1 MFTSLVSS
9 QLHKQLLLNKRM
21 KRFFRYF
28 QPYQKEAILGPVF
41 KLLEASFE
49 LLVPL
54 IIAFIV
60 DTIIPNGNQ
69 GDLVAMLLLLVGLA
83 CVGILVSLTAQYF
96 SAKAAVGVTKAL
108 TNDLY
113 QKVLSL
119 PKSSRD
125 ILSSSSLLTRLT
137 SDTLQIQTGI
147 NTFLRLF
154 LRAPIVVFGSLMMA
168 FYISPSL
175 SVYFLGMIIL
185 LLIIVTGISIITSRM
200 YQSIRKDVDS
210 LVGQVG
216 ETVMGWRVIRAF
228 GQKAREIKT
237 FQGINQTYKK
247 HQLQAGFWSSLLSP
261 LTFLVVNTTLLILIW
276 QGNGAVSQNLLEQG
290 MLVALINY
298 LLQILVELVK
308 MIMVVSTLNQ
318 TYISA
323 QRIQEVFDQ
332 ESENVEAD
340 LPVVKSRDKDLVF
353 SVHDLTFAYPNSA
366 EESLSG
372 IDFELRKG
380 QFMGIIG
387 GTGSGKSTLVDLLQA
402 LYSLPTSQL
411 SVYIDGKSPKNVK
424 EWRQQIAV
432 VPQQAQLFA
441 GTVRSNLSLGL
452 ASVSESDLWAALEIA
467 QAKSFIEDKGGLD
480 SPVEAFGKNF
490 SGGQRQR
497 LTIAR
502 AILQKA
508 PILILDDATS
518 ALDYL
523 TESRL
528 LASIRRELPEQTLI
542 MVSQRTNSLRA
553 ADQILVLDQGRQ
565 VGLGRHEDL
574 LRSSAIYQEID
585 QSQHREEGSHETI

>member
-1 MFTSLVSS
+1 
-9 QLHKQLLLNKRM
+9 M
-21 KRFFRYF
+21 KFLSRYF
-28 QPYQKEAILGPVF
+28 KDYIKESILGPVF
-41 KLLEASFE
+41 KLLEACFE

-54 IIAFIV
+54 IIAYIV
-60 DTIIPNGNQ
+60 DTIIPNGSQ
-69 GDLVAMLLLLVGLA
+69 GNLVAMLFLLVGLA
-83 CVGILVSLTAQYF
+83 CIGIIVSLIAQYY
-96 SAKAAVGVTKAL
+96 SAKAAVGVTKEL

-125 ILSSSSLLTRLT
+125 ILSSPSLLTRLT

-154 LRAPIVVFGSLMMA
+154 LRAPIVVFGSLIMA

-175 SVYFLGMIIL
+175 SAYFLGMIIL
-185 LLIIVTGISIITSRM
+185 LIFIVTVISVMTSRI
-200 YQSIRKDVDS
+200 YQSMRKELDG
-210 LVGQVG
+210 LVGQVR
-216 ETVMGWRVIRAF
+216 ETVTGWRVIRAF
-228 GQKAREIKT
+228 GQREREIKA
-237 FQGINQTYKK
+237 FQGINQIYKK
-247 HQLQAGFWSSLLSP
+247 QQLQAGFWSSLLSP
-261 LTFLVVNTTLLILIW
+261 LTFLVVNGTLLILIW
-276 QGNGAVSQNLLEQG
+276 QGNIAISHNLLEQG

-332 ESENVEAD
+332 TSEDVESS
-340 LPVVKSRDKDLVF
+340 LPIVVSEDKEIIF
-353 SVHDLTFAYPNSA
+353 SVRHLSFSYPKSA
-366 EESLSG
+366 EESLSD
-372 IDFELRKG
+372 IAFDLRKG

-402 LYSLPTSQL
+402 LYSVPTSQL
-411 SVYIDGKSPKNVK
+411 PLFIDGKSPKNLK
-424 EWRQQIAV
+424 EWRQQIAI

-441 GTVRSNLSLGL
+441 GTIRSNLSLGL
-452 ASVSESDLWAALEIA
+452 EEISDSDLWSALEIA

-528 LASIRRELPEQTLI
+528 LVAIRQELPGQNLI
-542 MVSQRTNSLRA
+542 MVSQRTNSLRT
-553 ADQILVLDQGRQ
+553 ADQILVLEQGRQ

-574 LRSSAIYQEID
+574 LRSSAIYQEIH
-585 QSQHREEGSHETI
+585 QSQQQGGG

>member
-1 MFTSLVSS
+1 
-9 QLHKQLLLNKRM
+9 M
-21 KRFFRYF
+21 KFLSRYF
-28 QPYQKEAILGPVF
+28 KDYIKESILGPVF
-41 KLLEASFE
+41 KLLEACFE

-54 IIAFIV
+54 IIAYIV
-60 DTIIPNGNQ
+60 DTIIPNGSQ
-69 GDLVAMLLLLVGLA
+69 GNLVAMLFLLVGIA
-83 CVGILVSLTAQYF
+83 CIGIIVSLIAQYY
-96 SAKAAVGVTKAL
+96 SAKAAVGVTKEL

-154 LRAPIVVFGSLMMA
+154 LRAPIVVFGSLIMA
-168 FYISPSL
+168 FYINPSL
-175 SVYFLGMIIL
+175 SAYFLGMIIL
-185 LLIIVTGISIITSRM
+185 LIFIVTVISIMTSRI
-200 YQSIRKDVDS
+200 YQSMRKELDG
-210 LVGQVG
+210 LVGQVR
-216 ETVMGWRVIRAF
+216 ETVTGWRVIRAF
-228 GQKAREIKT
+228 GQREREIKA
-237 FQGINQTYKK
+237 FQGINQIYKK
-247 HQLQAGFWSSLLSP
+247 QQLQAGFWSSLLSP
-261 LTFLVVNTTLLILIW
+261 LTFLVVNGTLLILIW
-276 QGNGAVSQNLLEQG
+276 RGNIAISHNLLEQG

-332 ESENVEAD
+332 TSEDVESS
-340 LPVVKSRDKDLVF
+340 LPKVVSEDKEIIF
-353 SVHDLTFAYPNSA
+353 SVRHLSFSYPKSA
-366 EESLSG
+366 EESLSD
-372 IDFELRKG
+372 IAFDLRKG

-402 LYSLPTSQL
+402 LYSLPTNRL
-411 SVYIDGKSPKNVK
+411 SFYIDGQSPKNIK
-424 EWRQQIAV
+424 EWRQQIAI

-452 ASVSESDLWAALEIA
+452 ESVSDSDLWVALEIA

-528 LASIRRELPEQTLI
+528 LTTIRRELPEQTLI

>member
-1 MFTSLVSS
+1 MKSL
-9 QLHKQLLLNKRM
+9 
-21 KRFFRYF
+21 FRYF
-28 QPYQKEAILGPVF
+28 KPYKKESILGPVF

-54 IIAFIV
+54 IIAYIV
-60 DTIIPNGNQ
+60 DTIIPNGNR

-83 CVGILVSLTAQYF
+83 CIGIIASLTAQYF
-96 SAKAAVGVTKAL
+96 SAKAAVGVTKNL

-125 ILSSSSLLTRLT
+125 ILSSSSLLNRLT

-154 LRAPIVVFGSLMMA
+154 LRAPIVVFGSLIMS
-168 FYISPSL
+168 FYISPTL
-175 SVYFLGMIIL
+175 SVYFLGMIVL
-185 LLIIVTGISIITSRM
+185 LLVIVAGISVMTSRI
-200 YQSIRKDVDS
+200 YQSIRKELDG
-210 LVGQVG
+210 LVGQVR
-216 ETVMGWRVIRAF
+216 ETVTGWRVIRAF
-228 GQKAREIKT
+228 GQREREIKA
-237 FQGINQTYKK
+237 FQGINQRYTKQ
-247 HQLQAGFWSSLLSP
+247 QLEAGFWSSLLSP
-261 LTFLVVNTTLLILIW
+261 LTFLVVNGTLLILIW
-276 QGNGAVSQNLLEQG
+276 QGNIAISHNLLEQG

-323 QRIQEVFDQ
+323 QRIQEVFEQ
-332 ESENVEAD
+332 ESEDVQAD
-340 LPVVKSRDKDLVF
+340 LPVVKSRDNDLVF

-372 IDFELRKG
+372 IDCELSKG

-402 LYSLPTSQL
+402 LYSLPTNQL
-411 SVYIDGKSPKNVK
+411 SIYIDGQSPKNLK
-424 EWRQQIAV
+424 EWRRQIAI

-452 ASVSESDLWAALEIA
+452 ASVSESDLWVALEIA

-528 LASIRRELPEQTLI
+528 LAAIRRDLPLQTLI

-585 QSQHREEGSHETI
+585 QSQHREVDSHETI

>member
-1 MFTSLVSS
+1 
-9 QLHKQLLLNKRM
+9 M
-21 KRFFRYF
+21 KFLSRYF
-28 QPYQKEAILGPVF
+28 KDYIKESILGPVF
-41 KLLEASFE
+41 KLLEACFE

-54 IIAFIV
+54 IIAYIV
-60 DTIIPNGNQ
+60 DTIIPNGSQ
-69 GDLVAMLLLLVGLA
+69 GNLVAMLFLLVGLA
-83 CVGILVSLTAQYF
+83 CIGILVSLIAQYY
-96 SAKAAVGVTKAL
+96 SAKAAVGVTKEL

-154 LRAPIVVFGSLMMA
+154 LRAPIVVFGSLIMA

-175 SVYFLGMIIL
+175 SAYFLGMIIL
-185 LLIIVTGISIITSRM
+185 LIFIVTVISVMTSRI
-200 YQSIRKDVDS
+200 YQSMRKELDG
-210 LVGQVG
+210 LVGQVR
-216 ETVMGWRVIRAF
+216 ETVTGWRVIRAF
-228 GQKAREIKT
+228 GQREREIKA
-237 FQGINQTYKK
+237 FQGINQIYKK
-247 HQLQAGFWSSLLSP
+247 QQLQAGFWSSLLSP
-261 LTFLVVNTTLLILIW
+261 LTFLVVNSTLLILIW
-276 QGNGAVSQNLLEQG
+276 QGNIAISHNLLEQG

-332 ESENVEAD
+332 TSEDVESS
-340 LPVVKSRDKDLVF
+340 LPKVVSEDKEIIF
-353 SVHDLTFAYPNSA
+353 SVRHISFSYPKSA
-366 EESLSG
+366 EESLSD
-372 IDFELRKG
+372 IAFDLRKG

-402 LYSLPTSQL
+402 LYSVPTNQL
-411 SVYIDGKSPKNVK
+411 SLFIDGKSPKNLK
-424 EWRQQIAV
+424 EWRQQIAI

-441 GTVRSNLSLGL
+441 GTIRSNLSLGL
-452 ASVSESDLWAALEIA
+452 EEISDSDLWSALEIA

-528 LASIRRELPEQTLI
+528 LVAIRQELPDQNLI
-542 MVSQRTNSLRA
+542 MVSQRTNSLQT
-553 ADQILVLDQGRQ
+553 ADQILVLEQGRQ

-574 LRSSAIYQEID
+574 LRSSAIYQEIH
-585 QSQHREEGSHETI
+585 QSQQQGEEDSYETI

>member
-1 MFTSLVSS
+1 
-9 QLHKQLLLNKRM
+9 M
-21 KRFFRYF
+21 KFLSRYF
-28 QPYQKEAILGPVF
+28 KDYIKESILGPVF
-41 KLLEASFE
+41 KLLEACFE

-54 IIAFIV
+54 IIAYIV
-60 DTIIPNGNQ
+60 DTIIPNGSQ
-69 GDLVAMLLLLVGLA
+69 GNLVAMLFLLVGLA
-83 CVGILVSLTAQYF
+83 CIGIIVSLIAQYY
-96 SAKAAVGVTKAL
+96 SAKAAVGVTKEL

-154 LRAPIVVFGSLMMA
+154 LRAPIVVFGSLIMA

-175 SVYFLGMIIL
+175 SAYFLGMIIL
-185 LLIIVTGISIITSRM
+185 LIFIVTVISVMTSRI
-200 YQSIRKDVDS
+200 YQSMRKELDG
-210 LVGQVG
+210 LVGQVR
-216 ETVMGWRVIRAF
+216 ETVTGWRVIRAF
-228 GQKAREIKT
+228 GQREREIKA
-237 FQGINQTYKK
+237 FQGINQIYKK
-247 HQLQAGFWSSLLSP
+247 QQLQAGFWSSLLSP
-261 LTFLVVNTTLLILIW
+261 LTFLVVNGTLLILIW
-276 QGNGAVSQNLLEQG
+276 QGNIAISHNLLEQG

-332 ESENVEAD
+332 TSEDVESS
-340 LPVVKSRDKDLVF
+340 LPKVVSEDKEIIF
-353 SVHDLTFAYPNSA
+353 SVRHLSFSYPKSA
-366 EESLSG
+366 EESLSD
-372 IDFELRKG
+372 IAFDLRKG

-402 LYSLPTSQL
+402 LYSVPTNQL
-411 SVYIDGKSPKNVK
+411 SLFIDGKSPKNLK
-424 EWRQQIAV
+424 EWRQQIAI

-441 GTVRSNLSLGL
+441 GTIRSNLSLGL
-452 ASVSESDLWAALEIA
+452 EEISDSDLWSAIEIA

-480 SPVEAFGKNF
+480 GPVEAFGKNF

-497 LTIAR
+497 LTLAR

-528 LASIRRELPEQTLI
+528 LVAIRQELPGQNLI
-542 MVSQRTNSLRA
+542 MVSQRTNSLRT
-553 ADQILVLDQGRQ
+553 ADQILVLEQGRQ

-574 LRSSAIYQEID
+574 LRSSAIYQEIH
-585 QSQHREEGSHETI
+585 QSQQQGEEDSYETI

>member
-1 MFTSLVSS
+1 
-9 QLHKQLLLNKRM
+9 M
-21 KRFFRYF
+21 KFLSRYF
-28 QPYQKEAILGPVF
+28 KDYIKESILGPVF
-41 KLLEASFE
+41 KLLEACFE

-54 IIAFIV
+54 IIAYIV
-60 DTIIPNGNQ
+60 DTIIPNGSQ
-69 GDLVAMLLLLVGLA
+69 GNLVAMLFLLVGIA
-83 CVGILVSLTAQYF
+83 CIGIIVSLIAQYY
-96 SAKAAVGVTKAL
+96 SAKAAVGVTKEL

-154 LRAPIVVFGSLMMA
+154 LRAPIVVFGSLIMA

-175 SVYFLGMIIL
+175 SAYFLGMIIL
-185 LLIIVTGISIITSRM
+185 LIFIVTVISVMTSRI
-200 YQSIRKDVDS
+200 YQSMRKELDD
-210 LVGQVG
+210 LVGQVR
-216 ETVMGWRVIRAF
+216 ETVTGWRVIRAF
-228 GQKAREIKT
+228 GQREREIKT
-237 FQGINQTYKK
+237 FQGINQGYKK
-247 HQLQAGFWSSLLSP
+247 QQLQAGFWSSLLSP
-261 LTFLVVNTTLLILIW
+261 LTFLVVNGTLILLIW
-276 QGNGAVSQNLLEQG
+276 QGNSAISDNRLEQG

-308 MIMVVSTLNQ
+308 MIMVVTTLNQ

-323 QRIQEVFDQ
+323 QRIQEVFEQ
-332 ESENVEAD
+332 KSEDVDAN
-340 LPVVKSRDKDLVF
+340 LPLVYSRDKELIF
-353 SVHDLTFAYPNSA
+353 SVFHLSFSYPKSA
-366 EESLSG
+366 EESLID
-372 IDFELRKG
+372 IDFELGKG
-380 QFMGIIG
+380 QFMGLIG

-402 LYSLPTSQL
+402 LYSIPTSQL
-411 SVYIDGKSPKNVK
+411 SFFIDGKSPRNLK
-424 EWRQQIAV
+424 EWRQQLAI

-452 ASVSESDLWAALEIA
+452 ESVLDRELWAALEIA

-508 PILILDDATS
+508 PILVLDDATS

-528 LASIRRELPEQTLI
+528 LAAIRRAFPEQTLI
-542 MVSQRTNSLRA
+542 MVSQRTNSLRT
-553 ADQILVLDQGRQ
+553 ADQILVLEQGRQ

-574 LRSSAIYQEID
+574 LRSSAIYQEIH
-585 QSQHREEGSHETI
+585 QSQQQGEEDSYETI

>member
-28 QPYQKEAILGPVF
+28 KSYQKEAILGPVF

-83 CVGILVSLTAQYF
+83 CVGIFVSLTAQYF

-237 FQGINQTYKK
+237 FQGINQIYKK
-247 HQLQAGFWSSLLSP
+247 HQLRAGFWSSLLSP

-276 QGNGAVSQNLLEQG
+276 QGHDAVSQNLLEQG

-332 ESENVEAD
+332 ESEDVEAD
-340 LPVVKSRDKDLVF
+340 LPEVQFNDKELVF
-353 SVHDLTFAYPNSA
+353 SVNNLSFTYPKSA
-366 EESLSG
+366 EQALSN
-372 IDFELRKG
+372 IDFELCKG

-402 LYSLPTSQL
+402 LYSLPPQQL
-411 SVYIDGKSPKNVK
+411 SHSIDGKSPKNLK
-424 EWRQQIAV
+424 EWRQQIAI
-432 VPQQAQLFA
+432 VPQVAQLFA

-452 ASVSESDLWAALEIA
+452 DTVADSDLWAALEIA
-467 QAKSFIEDKGGLD
+467 QARSFVEEKGGLD
-480 SPVEAFGKNF
+480 SSVEAFGKNF

-502 AILQKA
+502 AILQMA

-528 LASIRRELPEQTLI
+528 LAAIRQEFPEQTLI
-542 MVSQRTNSLRA
+542 MVSQRTNSLRM
-553 ADQILVLDQGRQ
+553 ADQILVLDQGHQ

-585 QSQHREEGSHETI
+585 QSQHREEDSHEAI

>member
-1 MFTSLVSS
+1 
-9 QLHKQLLLNKRM
+9 M
-21 KRFFRYF
+21 KFLSRYF
-28 QPYQKEAILGPVF
+28 KDYIKESILGPVF
-41 KLLEASFE
+41 KLLEACFE

-54 IIAFIV
+54 IIAYIV
-60 DTIIPNGNQ
+60 DTIIPNGSQ
-69 GDLVAMLLLLVGLA
+69 GNLVAMLFLLVGLA
-83 CVGILVSLTAQYF
+83 CIGIIVSLIAQYY
-96 SAKAAVGVTKAL
+96 SAKAAVGVTKEL

-154 LRAPIVVFGSLMMA
+154 LRAPIVVFGSLIMA

-175 SVYFLGMIIL
+175 SAYFLGMIIL
-185 LLIIVTGISIITSRM
+185 LIFIVTVISVMTSRI
-200 YQSIRKDVDS
+200 YQSMRKELDG
-210 LVGQVG
+210 LVGQVR
-216 ETVMGWRVIRAF
+216 ETVTGWRVIRAF
-228 GQKAREIKT
+228 GQREREIKA
-237 FQGINQTYKK
+237 FQGINQIYKK
-247 HQLQAGFWSSLLSP
+247 QQLQAGFWSSLLSP
-261 LTFLVVNTTLLILIW
+261 LTFLVVNGTLLILIW
-276 QGNGAVSQNLLEQG
+276 QGNIAISHNLLEQG

-332 ESENVEAD
+332 TSEEVESS
-340 LPVVKSRDKDLVF
+340 LPIVVSEDKEIIF
-353 SVHDLTFAYPNSA
+353 SVRHLSFSYPKSA
-366 EESLSG
+366 EESLSD
-372 IDFELRKG
+372 ITFDLRKG

-402 LYSLPTSQL
+402 LYSVLTNQL
-411 SVYIDGKSPKNVK
+411 SLFIDGKSPKNLK

-441 GTVRSNLSLGL
+441 GTIRSNLSLGL
-452 ASVSESDLWAALEIA
+452 EEISDSDLWSALEIA

-528 LASIRRELPEQTLI
+528 LAAIRQELPGQNLI
-542 MVSQRTNSLRA
+542 MVSQRTNSLRT
-553 ADQILVLDQGRQ
+553 ADQILVLEQGRQ
-565 VGLGRHEDL
+565 VGLGRHEVL
-574 LRSSAIYQEID
+574 LRSSAIYQEIH
-585 QSQHREEGSHETI
+585 QSQQQGEEDSYETI

>member
-1 MFTSLVSS
+1 
-9 QLHKQLLLNKRM
+9 M
-21 KRFFRYF
+21 KFLSRYF
-28 QPYQKEAILGPVF
+28 KDYIKESILGPVF
-41 KLLEASFE
+41 KLLEACFE

-54 IIAFIV
+54 IIAYIV
-60 DTIIPNGNQ
+60 DTIIPNGSQ
-69 GDLVAMLLLLVGLA
+69 GNLVAMLFLLVGIA
-83 CVGILVSLTAQYF
+83 CIGIIVSLIAQYY
-96 SAKAAVGVTKAL
+96 SAKAAVGVTKEL

-154 LRAPIVVFGSLMMA
+154 LRAPIVVFGSLIMA

-175 SVYFLGMIIL
+175 SAYFLGMIIL
-185 LLIIVTGISIITSRM
+185 LIFIVTVISVMTSRI
-200 YQSIRKDVDS
+200 YQSMRKELDG
-210 LVGQVG
+210 LVGQVR
-216 ETVMGWRVIRAF
+216 ETVTGWRVIRAF
-228 GQKAREIKT
+228 GQREREIKA
-237 FQGINQTYKK
+237 FQGINRIYKK
-247 HQLQAGFWSSLLSP
+247 QQLQAGFWSSLLSP
-261 LTFLVVNTTLLILIW
+261 LTFLVVNGTLLILIW
-276 QGNGAVSQNLLEQG
+276 QGNIAISHNLLEQG

-323 QRIQEVFDQ
+323 QRIQEVFEQ
-332 ESENVEAD
+332 ESEDVESS
-340 LPVVKSRDKDLVF
+340 LPKVVSEDKEIIF
-353 SVHDLTFAYPNSA
+353 SVRHLSFSYPKSA
-366 EESLSG
+366 EESLSD
-372 IDFELRKG
+372 IAFDLRKG

-402 LYSLPTSQL
+402 LYSVPTNQL
-411 SVYIDGKSPKNVK
+411 SLFIDGKSPKNLK
-424 EWRQQIAV
+424 EWRQQIAI

-441 GTVRSNLSLGL
+441 GTIRSNLSLGL
-452 ASVSESDLWAALEIA
+452 EEISDSDLWSALEIA

-528 LASIRRELPEQTLI
+528 LAAIRRELPEQTLI
-542 MVSQRTNSLRA
+542 MVSQRTNSLRT
-553 ADQILVLDQGRQ
+553 ADQILVLEQGRQ

-574 LRSSAIYQEID
+574 LRSSAIYQEIH
-585 QSQHREEGSHETI
+585 QSQQQGEEDSYETI

>member
-1 MFTSLVSS
+1 
-9 QLHKQLLLNKRM
+9 M
-21 KRFFRYF
+21 KFLSRYF
-28 QPYQKEAILGPVF
+28 KDYIKESILGPVF
-41 KLLEASFE
+41 KLLEACFE

-54 IIAFIV
+54 IIAYIV
-60 DTIIPNGNQ
+60 DTIIPNGSQ
-69 GDLVAMLLLLVGLA
+69 GNLVAMLFLLVGIA
-83 CVGILVSLTAQYF
+83 CIGIIVSLIAQYY
-96 SAKAAVGVTKAL
+96 SAKAAVGVTKEL

-125 ILSSSSLLTRLT
+125 ILSSSSLLTRLI

-154 LRAPIVVFGSLMMA
+154 LRAPIVVFGSLIMA

-175 SVYFLGMIIL
+175 SAYFLGMIIL
-185 LLIIVTGISIITSRM
+185 LIFIVTVISVMTSRI
-200 YQSIRKDVDS
+200 YQSMRKELDG
-210 LVGQVG
+210 LVGQVR
-216 ETVMGWRVIRAF
+216 ETVTGWRVIRAF
-228 GQKAREIKT
+228 GQREREIKA
-237 FQGINQTYKK
+237 FQGINQIYKK
-247 HQLQAGFWSSLLSP
+247 QQLQAGFWSSLLSP
-261 LTFLVVNTTLLILIW
+261 LTFLVVNGTLLILIW
-276 QGNGAVSQNLLEQG
+276 QGNIAISHNLLEQG

-332 ESENVEAD
+332 TSEDVESS
-340 LPVVKSRDKDLVF
+340 LPKVVSEDKEIIF
-353 SVHDLTFAYPNSA
+353 SVRHLSFSYPKSA
-366 EESLSG
+366 EESLSD
-372 IDFELRKG
+372 IAFDLRKG

-402 LYSLPTSQL
+402 FYSVPTNQL
-411 SVYIDGKSPKNVK
+411 SLFIDGKSPKNLK
-424 EWRQQIAV
+424 EWRQRIAI

-441 GTVRSNLSLGL
+441 GTIRSNLSLGL
-452 ASVSESDLWAALEIA
+452 EEISDSDLWSALEIA

-528 LASIRRELPEQTLI
+528 LAAIRRELPEQTLI
-542 MVSQRTNSLRA
+542 MVSQRTNSLRT

-585 QSQHREEGSHETI
+585 QSQHREEDSYETI

>member
-1 MFTSLVSS
+1 
-9 QLHKQLLLNKRM
+9 M
-21 KRFFRYF
+21 KFLSRYF
-28 QPYQKEAILGPVF
+28 KDYIKESILGPVF
-41 KLLEASFE
+41 KLLEACFE

-54 IIAFIV
+54 IIAYIV
-60 DTIIPNGNQ
+60 DTIIPNGSQ
-69 GDLVAMLLLLVGLA
+69 GNLVAMLFLLVGLA
-83 CVGILVSLTAQYF
+83 CIGIIVSLIAQYY
-96 SAKAAVGVTKAL
+96 SAKAAVGVTKEL

-154 LRAPIVVFGSLMMA
+154 LRAPIVVFGSLIMA

-175 SVYFLGMIIL
+175 SAYFLGMIIL
-185 LLIIVTGISIITSRM
+185 LIFIVTVISVMTSRI
-200 YQSIRKDVDS
+200 YQSIRKELDG
-210 LVGQVG
+210 LVGQVR
-216 ETVMGWRVIRAF
+216 ETVTGWRVIRAF
-228 GQKAREIKT
+228 GQREREIKA
-237 FQGINQTYKK
+237 FQGINQIYKK
-247 HQLQAGFWSSLLSP
+247 QQLQAGFWSSLLSP
-261 LTFLVVNTTLLILIW
+261 LTFLVVNGTLLILIW
-276 QGNGAVSQNLLEQG
+276 QGNIAISHNLLEQG

-332 ESENVEAD
+332 TSEDVESS
-340 LPVVKSRDKDLVF
+340 LLKVVSEDKEIIF
-353 SVHDLTFAYPNSA
+353 SVRHLSFSYPKSA
-366 EESLSG
+366 EESLSD
-372 IDFELRKG
+372 IAFDLRKG

-402 LYSLPTSQL
+402 LYSVSTNQL
-411 SVYIDGKSPKNVK
+411 SLFIDGKSPKNLK
-424 EWRQQIAV
+424 EWRQRIAI

-441 GTVRSNLSLGL
+441 GTIRSNLSLGL
-452 ASVSESDLWAALEIA
+452 EEISDSDLWSALEIA

-528 LASIRRELPEQTLI
+528 LVAIRQELPGQNLI
-542 MVSQRTNSLRA
+542 MVSQRTNSLRT
-553 ADQILVLDQGRQ
+553 ADQILVLEQGRQ

-574 LRSSAIYQEID
+574 LRSSAIYQEIH
-585 QSQHREEGSHETI
+585 QSQQQGEEDSYETI

>member
-1 MFTSLVSS
+1 
-9 QLHKQLLLNKRM
+9 M
-21 KRFFRYF
+21 KFLSRYF
-28 QPYQKEAILGPVF
+28 KDYIKESILGPVF
-41 KLLEASFE
+41 KLLEACFE

-54 IIAFIV
+54 IIAYIV
-60 DTIIPNGNQ
+60 DTIIPNGSQ
-69 GDLVAMLLLLVGLA
+69 GNLVAMLFLLVGLA
-83 CVGILVSLTAQYF
+83 CIGIIVSLIAQYY
-96 SAKAAVGVTKAL
+96 SAKAAVGVTKEL

-154 LRAPIVVFGSLMMA
+154 LRAPIVVFGSLIMA

-175 SVYFLGMIIL
+175 SAYFLGMIIL
-185 LLIIVTGISIITSRM
+185 LIFIVTVISVMTSRI
-200 YQSIRKDVDS
+200 YQSMRKELDG
-210 LVGQVG
+210 LVGQVR
-216 ETVMGWRVIRAF
+216 ETVTGWRVIRAF
-228 GQKAREIKT
+228 GQREREIKA
-237 FQGINQTYKK
+237 FQGINQIYKK
-247 HQLQAGFWSSLLSP
+247 QQLQAGFWSSLLSP
-261 LTFLVVNTTLLILIW
+261 LTFLVVNGTLLILIW
-276 QGNGAVSQNLLEQG
+276 QGNIAISHNLLEQG

-332 ESENVEAD
+332 ASEDVESS
-340 LPVVKSRDKDLVF
+340 LPKVVSEDQEIIF
-353 SVHDLTFAYPNSA
+353 SVRHLSFSYPKSA
-366 EESLSG
+366 EESLSD
-372 IDFELRKG
+372 IAFDLRKG

-402 LYSLPTSQL
+402 LYSVPTNQL
-411 SVYIDGKSPKNVK
+411 SLFIDGKSPKSLK
-424 EWRQQIAV
+424 EWRQRIAI

-441 GTVRSNLSLGL
+441 GTIRSNLSLGL
-452 ASVSESDLWAALEIA
+452 EEISDSDLWSALEIA

-528 LASIRRELPEQTLI
+528 LVAIRRELPEQTLI
-542 MVSQRTNSLRA
+542 MVSQRTNSLRI
-553 ADQILVLDQGRQ
+553 ADQILVLEQGRQ

-574 LRSSAIYQEID
+574 LRSSAIYQEIH
-585 QSQHREEGSHETI
+585 QSQQQGEEDSYETI

>member
-1 MFTSLVSS
+1 
-9 QLHKQLLLNKRM
+9 M
-21 KRFFRYF
+21 KLFFQYF
-28 QPYQKEAILGPVF
+28 KPYKNESILGPVF

-54 IIAFIV
+54 IIAYIV
-60 DTIIPNGNQ
+60 DTIIPNGNR

-83 CVGILVSLTAQYF
+83 CIGIIVSITAQYF

-125 ILSSSSLLTRLT
+125 ILSSASLLTRLT
-137 SDTLQIQTGI
+137 SDTLQVQTGI

-154 LRAPIVVFGSLMMA
+154 LRAPIVVFGSLIMA

-175 SVYFLGMIIL
+175 SIYFLGMIL
-185 LLIIVTGISIITSRM
+185 LLLVIVTGISVLTSRI
-200 YQSIRKDVDS
+200 YQSIRKELDC
-210 LVGQVG
+210 LVGQVR
-216 ETVMGWRVIRAF
+216 ETITGWRVIRAF
-228 GQKAREIKT
+228 GQREREIKT
-237 FQGINQTYKK
+237 FQGINQRYKK
-247 HQLQAGFWSSLLSP
+247 QQLQSGFWSSLLSP
-261 LTFLVVNTTLLILIW
+261 LTFLVVNGTLILLIW
-276 QGNGAVSQNLLEQG
+276 QGDSAISDNRLEQG

-308 MIMVVSTLNQ
+308 LIMVVTTLNQ

-323 QRIQEVFDQ
+323 QRIQEVFEQ
-332 ESENVEAD
+332 KSEDVDAN
-340 LPVVKSRDKDLVF
+340 LPVVYSRDKELIF
-353 SVHDLTFAYPNSA
+353 SVNHLSFSYPKSA
-366 EESLSG
+366 EESLID
-372 IDFELRKG
+372 IDFELCKR
-380 QFMGIIG
+380 QFMGLIG

-402 LYSLPTSQL
+402 LYSIPTSQL
-411 SVYIDGKSPKNVK
+411 SFFIEGKSPRNLK
-424 EWRQQIAV
+424 EWRQQLAI

-452 ASVSESDLWAALEIA
+452 ESVLDSELWAALEIA

-508 PILILDDATS
+508 PILVLDDATS

-528 LASIRRELPEQTLI
+528 LSAIRLAFPEQTLI
-542 MVSQRTNSLRA
+542 MVSQRTNSLRT

-585 QSQHREEGSHETI
+585 QSQHREEDSHETI

>member
-1 MFTSLVSS
+1 
-9 QLHKQLLLNKRM
+9 M
-21 KRFFRYF
+21 KLFFQYF
-28 QPYQKEAILGPVF
+28 KPYKNESILGPVF

-54 IIAFIV
+54 IIAYIV
-60 DTIIPNGNQ
+60 DTIIPNGNR

-83 CVGILVSLTAQYF
+83 CIGIIVSIIAQYF

-125 ILSSSSLLTRLT
+125 ILSSASLLTRLT
-137 SDTLQIQTGI
+137 SDTLQVQTGI

-154 LRAPIVVFGSLMMA
+154 LRAPIVVFGSLIMA

-175 SVYFLGMIIL
+175 SIYFLGMIL
-185 LLIIVTGISIITSRM
+185 LLLVIVTGISVLTSRI
-200 YQSIRKDVDS
+200 YQSIRKELDC
-210 LVGQVG
+210 LVGQVR
-216 ETVMGWRVIRAF
+216 ETITGWRVIRAF
-228 GQKAREIKT
+228 GQREREIKT
-237 FQGINQTYKK
+237 FQGINQRYKK
-247 HQLQAGFWSSLLSP
+247 QQLQSGFWSSLLSP
-261 LTFLVVNTTLLILIW
+261 LTFLVVNGTLILLIW
-276 QGNGAVSQNLLEQG
+276 QGDSAISDNRLEQG

-308 MIMVVSTLNQ
+308 LIMVVTTLNQ

-323 QRIQEVFDQ
+323 QRIQEVFEQ
-332 ESENVEAD
+332 KSEDVDAN
-340 LPVVKSRDKDLVF
+340 LPVVYSRDKELIF
-353 SVHDLTFAYPNSA
+353 SVNHLSFSYPKSA
-366 EESLSG
+366 EESLID
-372 IDFELRKG
+372 IDFELCKR
-380 QFMGIIG
+380 QFMGLIG

-402 LYSLPTSQL
+402 LYSIPTSQL
-411 SVYIDGKSPKNVK
+411 SFFIEGKSPRNLK
-424 EWRQQIAV
+424 EWRQQLAI

-452 ASVSESDLWAALEIA
+452 ESVLDSELWAALEIA

-508 PILILDDATS
+508 PILVLDDATS

-528 LASIRRELPEQTLI
+528 LSAIRLAFPEQTLI
-542 MVSQRTNSLRA
+542 MVSQRTNSLRT

-585 QSQHREEGSHETI
+585 QSQHREEDSHETI

>member
-1 MFTSLVSS
+1 
-9 QLHKQLLLNKRM
+9 M
-21 KRFFRYF
+21 KFLSRYF
-28 QPYQKEAILGPVF
+28 KDYIKESILGPVF
-41 KLLEASFE
+41 KLLEACFE

-54 IIAFIV
+54 IIAYIV
-60 DTIIPNGNQ
+60 DTIIPNGSRGN
-69 GDLVAMLLLLVGLA
+69 LVAMLFLLVGLA
-83 CVGILVSLTAQYF
+83 CIGIIVSLIAQYY
-96 SAKAAVGVTKAL
+96 SAKAAVGVTKEL

-154 LRAPIVVFGSLMMA
+154 LRAPIVVFGSLIMA

-175 SVYFLGMIIL
+175 SAYFLGMIIL
-185 LLIIVTGISIITSRM
+185 LIFIVTVISVMTSRI
-200 YQSIRKDVDS
+200 YQSMRKELDG
-210 LVGQVG
+210 LVGQVR
-216 ETVMGWRVIRAF
+216 ETVTGWRVIRAF
-228 GQKAREIKT
+228 GQREREIKA
-237 FQGINQTYKK
+237 FQGINQIYKK
-247 HQLQAGFWSSLLSP
+247 QQLQAGFWSSLLSP
-261 LTFLVVNTTLLILIW
+261 LTFLVVNGTLLILIW
-276 QGNGAVSQNLLEQG
+276 QGNIAISNNLLEQG

-332 ESENVEAD
+332 TSEDVESS
-340 LPVVKSRDKDLVF
+340 LPKVVSEDKEIIF
-353 SVHDLTFAYPNSA
+353 SVRHLSFSYPKSA
-366 EESLSG
+366 EESLSD
-372 IDFELRKG
+372 IAFDLRKG
-380 QFMGIIG
+380 LFMGIIG

-402 LYSLPTSQL
+402 LYSVPTNQL
-411 SVYIDGKSPKNVK
+411 SLFIDGKSPKNLK
-424 EWRQQIAV
+424 EWRQQIAI

-441 GTVRSNLSLGL
+441 GTIRSNLSLGL
-452 ASVSESDLWAALEIA
+452 EEISDSDLWSALEIA

-528 LASIRRELPEQTLI
+528 LAALCRELPEQTLI
-542 MVSQRTNSLRA
+542 MVSQRTNSLRT
-553 ADQILVLDQGRQ
+553 ADQILVLEQGRQ

-574 LRSSAIYQEID
+574 LRSSAIYQEIH
-585 QSQHREEGSHETI
+585 QSQQQGEEDSYETI

>member
-1 MFTSLVSS
+1 
-9 QLHKQLLLNKRM
+9 M
-21 KRFFRYF
+21 KFLSRYF
-28 QPYQKEAILGPVF
+28 KDYIKESILGPVF

-54 IIAFIV
+54 IIAYIV
-60 DTIIPNGNQ
+60 DTIIPNGNR

-83 CVGILVSLTAQYF
+83 CIGIIVSITAQYF
-96 SAKAAVGVTKAL
+96 SAKAAVGVTKEL

-154 LRAPIVVFGSLMMA
+154 LRAPIVVFGSLIMA

-175 SVYFLGMIIL
+175 SAYFLGMIIL
-185 LLIIVTGISIITSRM
+185 LIFIVTVISVMTSRI
-200 YQSIRKDVDS
+200 YQSMRKELDG
-210 LVGQVG
+210 LVGQVR
-216 ETVMGWRVIRAF
+216 ETVTGWRVIRAF
-228 GQKAREIKT
+228 GQREREIKA
-237 FQGINQTYKK
+237 FQGINQIYKK
-247 HQLQAGFWSSLLSP
+247 QQLQAGFWSSLLSP
-261 LTFLVVNTTLLILIW
+261 LTFLVVNSTLLILIW
-276 QGNGAVSQNLLEQG
+276 RGNIAISHNLLEQG

-332 ESENVEAD
+332 TSEDVESS
-340 LPVVKSRDKDLVF
+340 LPKVVSEDEEIIF
-353 SVHDLTFAYPNSA
+353 SVRHLSFSYPKSA
-366 EESLSG
+366 EESLSD
-372 IDFELRKG
+372 IAFDLRKG

-402 LYSLPTSQL
+402 LYSVPTNQL
-411 SVYIDGKSPKNVK
+411 SLFIDGKSPKNLK
-424 EWRQQIAV
+424 EWRQQIAI

-441 GTVRSNLSLGL
+441 GTIRSNLSLGL
-452 ASVSESDLWAALEIA
+452 EEISDSDLWSALEIA

-528 LASIRRELPEQTLI
+528 LAAICRELPEQTLI
-542 MVSQRTNSLRA
+542 MVSQRTNSLRT
-553 ADQILVLDQGRQ
+553 ADQILVLEQGRQ

-574 LRSSAIYQEID
+574 LRSSAIYQEIH
-585 QSQHREEGSHETI
+585 QSQQQGEEDSYETI

>member
-1 MFTSLVSS
+1 
-9 QLHKQLLLNKRM
+9 M
-21 KRFFRYF
+21 KLFFQYF
-28 QPYQKEAILGPVF
+28 KPYKNESILGPVF

-54 IIAFIV
+54 IIAYIV
-60 DTIIPNGNQ
+60 DTVIPNGNR

-83 CVGILVSLTAQYF
+83 CIGIIVSITAQYF

-125 ILSSSSLLTRLT
+125 ILSSASLLTRLT
-137 SDTLQIQTGI
+137 SDTLQVQTGI

-154 LRAPIVVFGSLMMA
+154 LRAPIVVFGSLIMA

-175 SVYFLGMIIL
+175 SIYFLGMIL
-185 LLIIVTGISIITSRM
+185 LLLVIVTGISVLTSRI
-200 YQSIRKDVDS
+200 YQSIRKELDG
-210 LVGQVG
+210 LVGQVR
-216 ETVMGWRVIRAF
+216 ETITGWRVIRAF
-228 GQKAREIKT
+228 GQREREIKT
-237 FQGINQTYKK
+237 FQDINQRYKK
-247 HQLQAGFWSSLLSP
+247 QQLQVGFWSSLLSP
-261 LTFLVVNTTLLILIW
+261 LTFLVVNGTLILLIW
-276 QGNGAVSQNLLEQG
+276 QGDSAISDNRLEQG

-308 MIMVVSTLNQ
+308 LIMVVTTLNQ

-323 QRIQEVFDQ
+323 QRIQEVFEQ
-332 ESENVEAD
+332 KSEDVDAN
-340 LPVVKSRDKDLVF
+340 LPVVYSRDKELIF
-353 SVHDLTFAYPNSA
+353 SVNHLSFSYPKSA
-366 EESLSG
+366 EESLID
-372 IDFELRKG
+372 IDFELCKR
-380 QFMGIIG
+380 QFMGLIG

-402 LYSLPTSQL
+402 LYSIPTSQL
-411 SVYIDGKSPKNVK
+411 SFFIEGKSPRNLK
-424 EWRQQIAV
+424 EWRQQLAI

-452 ASVSESDLWAALEIA
+452 ESVLDSELWAALEIA

-508 PILILDDATS
+508 PILVLDDATS

-528 LASIRRELPEQTLI
+528 LSAIRLAFPEQTLI
-542 MVSQRTNSLRA
+542 MVSQRTNSLRT

-585 QSQHREEGSHETI
+585 QSQHREEDSHETI

>member
-1 MFTSLVSS
+1 
-9 QLHKQLLLNKRM
+9 M
-21 KRFFRYF
+21 KFLSRYF
-28 QPYQKEAILGPVF
+28 KDYIKESILGPVF
-41 KLLEASFE
+41 KLLEACFE

-54 IIAFIV
+54 IIAYIV
-60 DTIIPNGNQ
+60 DTIIPNGSQ
-69 GDLVAMLLLLVGLA
+69 GNLVAMLFLLVGIA
-83 CVGILVSLTAQYF
+83 CIGIIVSLIAQYY
-96 SAKAAVGVTKAL
+96 SAKAAVGVTKEL

-154 LRAPIVVFGSLMMA
+154 LRAPIVVFGSLIMA

-175 SVYFLGMIIL
+175 SAYFLGMIIL
-185 LLIIVTGISIITSRM
+185 LIFIVTVISVMTSRI
-200 YQSIRKDVDS
+200 YQSMRKELDG
-210 LVGQVG
+210 LVGQVR
-216 ETVMGWRVIRAF
+216 ETVTGWRVIRAF
-228 GQKAREIKT
+228 GQREREIKA
-237 FQGINQTYKK
+237 FQGINQIYKK
-247 HQLQAGFWSSLLSP
+247 QQLQAGFWSSLLSP
-261 LTFLVVNTTLLILIW
+261 LTFLVVNGTLLILIW
-276 QGNGAVSQNLLEQG
+276 QGNIAISHNLLEQG

-332 ESENVEAD
+332 TSEDVESS
-340 LPVVKSRDKDLVF
+340 LPKVVSEDKEIIF
-353 SVHDLTFAYPNSA
+353 SVLHLSFSYPKSA
-366 EESLSG
+366 EESLSD
-372 IDFELRKG
+372 IAFDLRKG

-402 LYSLPTSQL
+402 LYSVPTNQL
-411 SVYIDGKSPKNVK
+411 SLFIDGKSPKNLK
-424 EWRQQIAV
+424 EWRQQIAI

-441 GTVRSNLSLGL
+441 GTIRSNLSLGL
-452 ASVSESDLWAALEIA
+452 EEISDSDLWSALKIA

-528 LASIRRELPEQTLI
+528 LVAIRQELPGQNLI
-542 MVSQRTNSLRA
+542 MVSQRTNSLRT
-553 ADQILVLDQGRQ
+553 ADQILVLEQGRQ

-574 LRSSAIYQEID
+574 LRSSAIYQEIH
-585 QSQHREEGSHETI
+585 QSQQQGEEDSYETT

>member
-1 MFTSLVSS
+1 
-9 QLHKQLLLNKRM
+9 M
-21 KRFFRYF
+21 KFLSRYF
-28 QPYQKEAILGPVF
+28 KDYIKESILGPVF
-41 KLLEASFE
+41 KLLEACFE

-54 IIAFIV
+54 IIAYIV
-60 DTIIPNGNQ
+60 DTIIPNGSQ
-69 GDLVAMLLLLVGLA
+69 GNLVAMLFLLVGLA
-83 CVGILVSLTAQYF
+83 CIGIIVSLIAQYY
-96 SAKAAVGVTKAL
+96 SAKAAVGVTKEL

-154 LRAPIVVFGSLMMA
+154 LRAPIVVFGSLIMA
-168 FYISPSL
+168 FYINPSL
-175 SVYFLGMIIL
+175 SAYFLGMIIL
-185 LLIIVTGISIITSRM
+185 LIFIVTVISVMTSRI
-200 YQSIRKDVDS
+200 YQSIRKELDG
-210 LVGQVG
+210 LVGQVR
-216 ETVMGWRVIRAF
+216 ETVTGWRVIRAF
-228 GQKAREIKT
+228 GQREREIKA
-237 FQGINQTYKK
+237 FHGINQIYKK
-247 HQLQAGFWSSLLSP
+247 QQLQAGFWSSLLSP
-261 LTFLVVNTTLLILIW
+261 LTFLVVNGTLLILIW
-276 QGNGAVSQNLLEQG
+276 QGNIAISHNLLEQG

-332 ESENVEAD
+332 TSEDIESS
-340 LPVVKSRDKDLVF
+340 LPKVVSEDKEIIF
-353 SVHDLTFAYPNSA
+353 SVRHLSFSYPKSA
-366 EESLSG
+366 EESLSD
-372 IDFELRKG
+372 IAFDLRKG

-402 LYSLPTSQL
+402 LYSVPTNQL
-411 SVYIDGKSPKNVK
+411 SLFIDGKSPKNLK
-424 EWRQQIAV
+424 EWRQQIAI

-441 GTVRSNLSLGL
+441 GTIRSNLSLGL
-452 ASVSESDLWAALEIA
+452 EEISDSDLWSALEIA

-528 LASIRRELPEQTLI
+528 LAAIRQELPGQNLI
-542 MVSQRTNSLRA
+542 MVSQRTNSLRT
-553 ADQILVLDQGRQ
+553 ADQILVLEQGRQ

-574 LRSSAIYQEID
+574 LRSSAIYQEIH
-585 QSQHREEGSHETI
+585 QSQQQGEEDSYETI

>member
-1 MFTSLVSS
+1 MKSL
-9 QLHKQLLLNKRM
+9 
-21 KRFFRYF
+21 FRYF
-28 QPYQKEAILGPVF
+28 KSYKKESILGPIF

-54 IIAFIV
+54 IIAYIV
-60 DTIIPNGNQ
+60 DTIIPNSNR

-83 CVGILVSLTAQYF
+83 LVGIIVSLTAQYF
-96 SAKAAVGVTKAL
+96 SAKAAVGVTKEL

-125 ILSSSSLLTRLT
+125 ILSSSSLLNRLT

-154 LRAPIVVFGSLMMA
+154 LRAPIVVFGSLIMS
-168 FYISPSL
+168 FYISPTL
-175 SVYFLGMIIL
+175 SVYFLGMIVL
-185 LLIIVTGISIITSRM
+185 LLVIVAGISVMTSRI
-200 YQSIRKDVDS
+200 YQTIRKELDG
-210 LVGQVG
+210 LVGQVR
-216 ETVMGWRVIRAF
+216 ETVTGWRVIRAF
-228 GQKAREIKT
+228 GQREREIKT
-237 FQGINQTYKK
+237 FQGINQRYKK
-247 HQLQAGFWSSLLSP
+247 QQLEAGFWSSLLSP
-261 LTFLVVNTTLLILIW
+261 LTFLVVNGTLLILIW
-276 QGNGAVSQNLLEQG
+276 QGNIAISHNLLEQG

-323 QRIQEVFDQ
+323 QRIQEVFEQ
-332 ESENVEAD
+332 ESEDVHAD
-340 LPVVKSRDKDLVF
+340 LPAVKSRDKDLVF
-353 SVHDLTFAYPNSA
+353 SVQDLTFAYPNSA

-402 LYSLPTSQL
+402 LYSLPTNQL
-411 SVYIDGKSPKNVK
+411 SIYIDGQSPKNLK
-424 EWRQQIAV
+424 EWRQQIAI

-441 GTVRSNLSLGL
+441 GTIRSNLSLGL
-452 ASVSESDLWAALEIA
+452 ESVSDNDLWAALEIA

-542 MVSQRTNSLRA
+542 LVSQRTNSLRV

-585 QSQHREEGSHETI
+585 QSQHREEGSHEAI

>member
-1 MFTSLVSS
+1 
-9 QLHKQLLLNKRM
+9 M
-21 KRFFRYF
+21 KFLSRYF
-28 QPYQKEAILGPVF
+28 KDYIKESILGPVF
-41 KLLEASFE
+41 KLLEACFE

-54 IIAFIV
+54 IIAYIV
-60 DTIIPNGNQ
+60 DTIIPNGSQ
-69 GDLVAMLLLLVGLA
+69 GNLVAMLFLLVGIA
-83 CVGILVSLTAQYF
+83 CIGIIVSLIAQYY
-96 SAKAAVGVTKAL
+96 SAKAAVGVTKEL

-154 LRAPIVVFGSLMMA
+154 LRAPIVVFGSLIMA

-175 SVYFLGMIIL
+175 SAYFLGMIIL
-185 LLIIVTGISIITSRM
+185 LIFIVTVISVMTSRI
-200 YQSIRKDVDS
+200 YQSMRKELDG
-210 LVGQVG
+210 LVGQVR
-216 ETVMGWRVIRAF
+216 ETVTGWRVIRAF
-228 GQKAREIKT
+228 GQREREIKA
-237 FQGINQTYKK
+237 FQGINQIYKK
-247 HQLQAGFWSSLLSP
+247 QQLQAGFWSSLLSP
-261 LTFLVVNTTLLILIW
+261 LTFLVVNGTLLILIW
-276 QGNGAVSQNLLEQG
+276 QGNIAISHNLLEQG

-308 MIMVVSTLNQ
+308 MILVVSTLNQ

-332 ESENVEAD
+332 TSEDVESS
-340 LPVVKSRDKDLVF
+340 LPRVVSEDKEIIF
-353 SVHDLTFAYPNSA
+353 SVRHLSFSYPKSA
-366 EESLSG
+366 EESLSD
-372 IDFELRKG
+372 IAFDLRKG

-402 LYSLPTSQL
+402 LYSVPTNQL
-411 SVYIDGKSPKNVK
+411 SLFIDGKSPKNLK
-424 EWRQQIAV
+424 EWRQQIAI

-441 GTVRSNLSLGL
+441 GTIRSNLSLGL
-452 ASVSESDLWAALEIA
+452 EEISDSDLWSALEIA

-502 AILQKA
+502 AVLQKA

-528 LASIRRELPEQTLI
+528 LAAIRQELLGQNLI
-542 MVSQRTNSLRA
+542 MVSQRTNSLRTA
-553 ADQILVLDQGRQ
+553 NQILVLEQGRQ

-574 LRSSAIYQEID
+574 LRSSAIYQEIH
-585 QSQHREEGSHETI
+585 QSQQQGEEDSYETI

>member
-1 MFTSLVSS
+1 
-9 QLHKQLLLNKRM
+9 M
-21 KRFFRYF
+21 KLFFQYF
-28 QPYQKEAILGPVF
+28 KPYKNESILGPVF

-54 IIAFIV
+54 IIAYIV
-60 DTIIPNGNQ
+60 DTIIPNGNR

-83 CVGILVSLTAQYF
+83 CIGIIVSITAQYF

-125 ILSSSSLLTRLT
+125 ILSSASLLTRLT
-137 SDTLQIQTGI
+137 SDTLQVQTGI

-154 LRAPIVVFGSLMMA
+154 LRAPIVVFGSLIMA

-175 SVYFLGMIIL
+175 SIYFLGMIL
-185 LLIIVTGISIITSRM
+185 LLLVIVTGISVLTSRI
-200 YQSIRKDVDS
+200 YQSIRKELDC
-210 LVGQVG
+210 LVGQVR
-216 ETVMGWRVIRAF
+216 ETITGWRVIRAF
-228 GQKAREIKT
+228 GQREREIKT
-237 FQGINQTYKK
+237 FQGINQRYKK
-247 HQLQAGFWSSLLSP
+247 QQLQAGFWSSLLSP
-261 LTFLVVNTTLLILIW
+261 LTFLVVNGTLILLIW
-276 QGNGAVSQNLLEQG
+276 QGDSAISDNRLEQG

-308 MIMVVSTLNQ
+308 LIMVVTTLNQ

-323 QRIQEVFDQ
+323 QRIQEVFEQ
-332 ESENVEAD
+332 KSEDVDAN
-340 LPVVKSRDKDLVF
+340 LPVVYSRDKELIF
-353 SVHDLTFAYPNSA
+353 SVNHLSFSYPKSA
-366 EESLSG
+366 EESLID
-372 IDFELRKG
+372 IDFELCKR
-380 QFMGIIG
+380 QFMGLIG

-402 LYSLPTSQL
+402 LYSIPTSQL
-411 SVYIDGKSPKNVK
+411 SFFIEGKSPRNLK
-424 EWRQQIAV
+424 EWRQQLAI

-452 ASVSESDLWAALEIA
+452 ESVLDSELWAALEIA

-508 PILILDDATS
+508 PILVLDDATS

-528 LASIRRELPEQTLI
+528 LSAIRLAFPEQTLI
-542 MVSQRTNSLRA
+542 MVSQRTNSLRT

-585 QSQHREEGSHETI
+585 QSQHREEDSHETI

>member
-1 MFTSLVSS
+1 
-9 QLHKQLLLNKRM
+9 M
-21 KRFFRYF
+21 KFLSRYF
-28 QPYQKEAILGPVF
+28 KDYIKESILGPVF
-41 KLLEASFE
+41 KLLEACFE

-54 IIAFIV
+54 IIAYIV
-60 DTIIPNGNQ
+60 DTIIPNGSQ
-69 GDLVAMLLLLVGLA
+69 GNLVAMLFLLVGLA
-83 CVGILVSLTAQYF
+83 CIGIIVSLIAQYY
-96 SAKAAVGVTKAL
+96 SAKAAVGVTKEL

-119 PKSSRD
+119 SKSSRD

-154 LRAPIVVFGSLMMA
+154 LRAPIVVFGSLIMA

-175 SVYFLGMIIL
+175 SAYFLGMIIL
-185 LLIIVTGISIITSRM
+185 LIFIVTVISVMTSRI
-200 YQSIRKDVDS
+200 YQSMRKELDG
-210 LVGQVG
+210 LVGQVR
-216 ETVMGWRVIRAF
+216 ETVTGWRVIRAF
-228 GQKAREIKT
+228 GQREREIKA
-237 FQGINQTYKK
+237 FQGINQIYKK
-247 HQLQAGFWSSLLSP
+247 QQLQAGFWSSLLSP
-261 LTFLVVNTTLLILIW
+261 LTFLVVNGTLLILIW
-276 QGNGAVSQNLLEQG
+276 QGNIAISHNLLEQG

-332 ESENVEAD
+332 TSEDVESS
-340 LPVVKSRDKDLVF
+340 LPKVVSEDKEIIF
-353 SVHDLTFAYPNSA
+353 SVRHLSFSYPKSA
-366 EESLSG
+366 EESLSD
-372 IDFELRKG
+372 IAFDLRKG

-402 LYSLPTSQL
+402 LYSVPTNQL
-411 SVYIDGKSPKNVK
+411 SLFIDGKSPKNLK
-424 EWRQQIAV
+424 EWRQQIAI

-441 GTVRSNLSLGL
+441 GTIRSNLSLGL
-452 ASVSESDLWAALEIA
+452 EEISDSDLWSAIEIA

-497 LTIAR
+497 LTLAR

-518 ALDYL
+518 DLDYL

-528 LASIRRELPEQTLI
+528 LVAIRQELPGQNLI
-542 MVSQRTNSLRA
+542 MVSQRTNSLRT
-553 ADQILVLDQGRQ
+553 ADQILVLEQGRQ

-574 LRSSAIYQEID
+574 LRSSAIYQEIH
-585 QSQHREEGSHETI
+585 QSQQQGEEDSYETI

>member
-1 MFTSLVSS
+1 
-9 QLHKQLLLNKRM
+9 M
-21 KRFFRYF
+21 KFLSRYF
-28 QPYQKEAILGPVF
+28 KDYIKESILGPVF
-41 KLLEASFE
+41 KLLEACFE

-54 IIAFIV
+54 IIAYIV
-60 DTIIPNGNQ
+60 DTIIPNGSQ
-69 GDLVAMLLLLVGLA
+69 GNLVAMLFLLVGIA
-83 CVGILVSLTAQYF
+83 CIGIIVSLIAQYY
-96 SAKAAVGVTKAL
+96 SAKAAVGVTKEL

-154 LRAPIVVFGSLMMA
+154 LRAPIVVFGSLIMA

-175 SVYFLGMIIL
+175 SAYFLGMIIL
-185 LLIIVTGISIITSRM
+185 LIFIVTVISVMTSRI
-200 YQSIRKDVDS
+200 YQSMRKELDG
-210 LVGQVG
+210 LVGQVR
-216 ETVMGWRVIRAF
+216 ETVTGWRVIRAF
-228 GQKAREIKT
+228 GQREREIKA
-237 FQGINQTYKK
+237 FQGINQIYKK
-247 HQLQAGFWSSLLSP
+247 QQLQAGFWSSLLSP
-261 LTFLVVNTTLLILIW
+261 LTFLVVNGTLLILIW
-276 QGNGAVSQNLLEQG
+276 QGNIAISHNLLEQG

-332 ESENVEAD
+332 TSEDVESS
-340 LPVVKSRDKDLVF
+340 LPIVVSEDKEIIF
-353 SVHDLTFAYPNSA
+353 SVRHLSFSYPKSA
-366 EESLSG
+366 EESLSD
-372 IDFELRKG
+372 IAFDLRKG

-402 LYSLPTSQL
+402 LYSVPTNQL
-411 SVYIDGKSPKNVK
+411 SLFIDGKSPKNLK

-441 GTVRSNLSLGL
+441 GTIRSNLSLGL
-452 ASVSESDLWAALEIA
+452 EEISDSDLWSALEIA

-528 LASIRRELPEQTLI
+528 LVAIRQELPGQNLI
-542 MVSQRTNSLRA
+542 MVSQRTNSLRT
-553 ADQILVLDQGRQ
+553 ADQILVLEQGRQ

-574 LRSSAIYQEID
+574 LRSSAIYQEIH
-585 QSQHREEGSHETI
+585 QSQQQGEEDSYETS

>member
-1 MFTSLVSS
+1 
-9 QLHKQLLLNKRM
+9 M
-21 KRFFRYF
+21 KFLSRYF
-28 QPYQKEAILGPVF
+28 KDYIKESILGPVF
-41 KLLEASFE
+41 KLLEACFE

-54 IIAFIV
+54 IIAYIV
-60 DTIIPNGNQ
+60 DTIIPNGSQ
-69 GDLVAMLLLLVGLA
+69 GNLVAMLFLLVGLA
-83 CVGILVSLTAQYF
+83 CIGIIVSLIAQYY
-96 SAKAAVGVTKAL
+96 SAKAAVGVTKEL

-154 LRAPIVVFGSLMMA
+154 LRAPIVVFGSLIMA

-175 SVYFLGMIIL
+175 SAYFLGMIIL
-185 LLIIVTGISIITSRM
+185 LIFIVTVISVMTSRI
-200 YQSIRKDVDS
+200 YQSMRKELDG
-210 LVGQVG
+210 LVGQVR
-216 ETVMGWRVIRAF
+216 ETVTGWRVIRAF
-228 GQKAREIKT
+228 GQREREIKA
-237 FQGINQTYKK
+237 FHGINQIYKK
-247 HQLQAGFWSSLLSP
+247 QQLQAGFWSSLLSP
-261 LTFLVVNTTLLILIW
+261 LTFLVVNGTLLILIW
-276 QGNGAVSQNLLEQG
+276 QGNIAISHNLLEQG

-332 ESENVEAD
+332 TSEDVESS
-340 LPVVKSRDKDLVF
+340 LPKVVSEDKEIIF
-353 SVHDLTFAYPNSA
+353 SVRHLSFSYPKSA
-366 EESLSG
+366 EESLSD
-372 IDFELRKG
+372 IAFDLRKG

-402 LYSLPTSQL
+402 LYSVPTNQL
-411 SVYIDGKSPKNVK
+411 SLFIDGKSPKSLK

-441 GTVRSNLSLGL
+441 GTIRSNLSLGL
-452 ASVSESDLWAALEIA
+452 EEISDSDLWSALEIA

-528 LASIRRELPEQTLI
+528 LVAIRQELPGQNLI
-542 MVSQRTNSLRA
+542 MVSQRTNSLRT
-553 ADQILVLDQGRQ
+553 ADQILVLEQGRQ

-574 LRSSAIYQEID
+574 LRSSAIYQEIH
-585 QSQHREEGSHETI
+585 QSQQQGGG

>member
-1 MFTSLVSS
+1 
-9 QLHKQLLLNKRM
+9 M
-21 KRFFRYF
+21 KFLSRYF
-28 QPYQKEAILGPVF
+28 KDYIKESILGPVF
-41 KLLEASFE
+41 KLLEACFE

-54 IIAFIV
+54 IIAYIV
-60 DTIIPNGNQ
+60 DTIIPNGSQ
-69 GDLVAMLLLLVGLA
+69 GNLVAMLFLLVGLA
-83 CVGILVSLTAQYF
+83 CIGIIVSLIAQYF
-96 SAKAAVGVTKAL
+96 SAKAAVGVTKEL

-154 LRAPIVVFGSLMMA
+154 LRAPIVVFGSLIMA

-175 SVYFLGMIIL
+175 SAYFLGMIIL
-185 LLIIVTGISIITSRM
+185 LIFIVTVISVITSRI
-200 YQSIRKDVDS
+200 YQSMRKELDG
-210 LVGQVG
+210 LVGQVR
-216 ETVMGWRVIRAF
+216 ETVTGWRVIRAF
-228 GQKAREIKT
+228 GQREREIKA
-237 FQGINQTYKK
+237 FQGINQIYKK
-247 HQLQAGFWSSLLSP
+247 QQLQAGFWSSLLSP
-261 LTFLVVNTTLLILIW
+261 LTFLVVNSTLLILIW
-276 QGNGAVSQNLLEQG
+276 QGNTSISNNLLEQG

-332 ESENVEAD
+332 ASEDVESS
-340 LPVVKSRDKDLVF
+340 LPKVVSEDQEIIF
-353 SVHDLTFAYPNSA
+353 SVRHLSFSYPKSA
-366 EESLSG
+366 EESLSD
-372 IDFELRKG
+372 IAFDLRKG

-402 LYSLPTSQL
+402 FYSVPTNQL
-411 SVYIDGKSPKNVK
+411 SLFIDGKSPKNLK
-424 EWRQQIAV
+424 EWRQQIAI

-441 GTVRSNLSLGL
+441 GTIRSNLSLGL
-452 ASVSESDLWAALEIA
+452 EEISDSDLWSALEIA

-508 PILILDDATS
+508 PILVLDDATS

-528 LASIRRELPEQTLI
+528 LAAIRRELPEQTLI
-542 MVSQRTNSLRA
+542 MVSQRTNSLRT
-553 ADQILVLDQGRQ
+553 ADQILVLEQGRQ

-574 LRSSAIYQEID
+574 LRSSAIYQEIH
-585 QSQHREEGSHETI
+585 QSQQQGEEDSYETI

>member
-1 MFTSLVSS
+1 
-9 QLHKQLLLNKRM
+9 M
-21 KRFFRYF
+21 KFLSRYF
-28 QPYQKEAILGPVF
+28 KDYIKESILGPVF
-41 KLLEASFE
+41 KLLEACFE

-54 IIAFIV
+54 IIAYIV
-60 DTIIPNGNQ
+60 DTIIPNGSQ
-69 GDLVAMLLLLVGLA
+69 GNLVAMLFLLVGLA
-83 CVGILVSLTAQYF
+83 CIGIIVSLIAQYY
-96 SAKAAVGVTKAL
+96 SAKAAVGVTKEL

-154 LRAPIVVFGSLMMA
+154 LRAPIVVFGSLIMA

-175 SVYFLGMIIL
+175 SAYFLGMIIL
-185 LLIIVTGISIITSRM
+185 LIFIVTVISVMTSRI
-200 YQSIRKDVDS
+200 YQSMRKELDG
-210 LVGQVG
+210 LVGQVR
-216 ETVMGWRVIRAF
+216 ETVTGWRVIRAF
-228 GQKAREIKT
+228 GQREREIKA
-237 FQGINQTYKK
+237 FQGINQIYKK
-247 HQLQAGFWSSLLSP
+247 QQLQAGFWSSLLSP
-261 LTFLVVNTTLLILIW
+261 LTFLVVNGTLLILIW
-276 QGNGAVSQNLLEQG
+276 QGNIAISHNLLEQG

-332 ESENVEAD
+332 TSEDVESS
-340 LPVVKSRDKDLVF
+340 LPKVVSEDKEIIF
-353 SVHDLTFAYPNSA
+353 SVRHLSFSYPKSA
-366 EESLSG
+366 EESLSD
-372 IDFELRKG
+372 IAFDLRKG

-402 LYSLPTSQL
+402 LYSVPTNQL
-411 SVYIDGKSPKNVK
+411 SLFIDGKSPKNLK
-424 EWRQQIAV
+424 EWRQQIAI

-441 GTVRSNLSLGL
+441 GTIRSNLSLGL
-452 ASVSESDLWAALEIA
+452 EEISDSDLWSAIEIA
-467 QAKSFIEDKGGLD
+467 QAKFFIEDKGGLD

-497 LTIAR
+497 LTLAR

-528 LASIRRELPEQTLI
+528 LVAIRQELPGQNLI
-542 MVSQRTNSLRA
+542 MVSQRTNSLRT
-553 ADQILVLDQGRQ
+553 ADQILVLEQGRQ

-574 LRSSAIYQEID
+574 LRSSAIYQEIH
-585 QSQHREEGSHETI
+585 QSQQQGEEDSYETI

>member
-1 MFTSLVSS
+1 
-9 QLHKQLLLNKRM
+9 M
-21 KRFFRYF
+21 KFLSRYF
-28 QPYQKEAILGPVF
+28 KDYIKESILGPVF
-41 KLLEASFE
+41 KLLEACFE

-54 IIAFIV
+54 IIAYIV
-60 DTIIPNGNQ
+60 DTIIPNGSQ
-69 GDLVAMLLLLVGLA
+69 GNLVAMLFLLVGLA
-83 CVGILVSLTAQYF
+83 CIGIIVSLIAQYY
-96 SAKAAVGVTKAL
+96 SAKAAVGVTKEL

-154 LRAPIVVFGSLMMA
+154 LRAPIVVFGSLIMA

-175 SVYFLGMIIL
+175 SAYFLGMIIL
-185 LLIIVTGISIITSRM
+185 LIFIVTVISVMTSRI
-200 YQSIRKDVDS
+200 YQSMRKELDG
-210 LVGQVG
+210 LVGQVR
-216 ETVMGWRVIRAF
+216 ETVTGWRVIRAF
-228 GQKAREIKT
+228 GQREREIKA
-237 FQGINQTYKK
+237 FQGINQIYKK
-247 HQLQAGFWSSLLSP
+247 QQLQAGFWSSLLSP
-261 LTFLVVNTTLLILIW
+261 LTFLVVNGTLLILIW
-276 QGNGAVSQNLLEQG
+276 QGNIAISHNLLEQG

-323 QRIQEVFDQ
+323 QRIQEVLDQ
-332 ESENVEAD
+332 TSEDVESS
-340 LPVVKSRDKDLVF
+340 LPKVVSEDKEIIF
-353 SVHDLTFAYPNSA
+353 SVRHLSFSYPKSA
-366 EESLSG
+366 EESLSD
-372 IDFELRKG
+372 IAFDLCKG

-402 LYSLPTSQL
+402 LYSVPTNQL
-411 SVYIDGKSPKNVK
+411 SLFIDGKSPKNLK
-424 EWRQQIAV
+424 EWRQRIAI

-441 GTVRSNLSLGL
+441 GTIRSNLSLGL
-452 ASVSESDLWAALEIA
+452 EEISDSGLWSALEIA

-508 PILILDDATS
+508 PILVLDDATS

-528 LASIRRELPEQTLI
+528 LVAIRRELPEQTLI
-542 MVSQRTNSLRA
+542 MVSQRTNSLRT
-553 ADQILVLDQGRQ
+553 ADQILVLEQGRQ

-574 LRSSAIYQEID
+574 LRSSAIYQEIH
-585 QSQHREEGSHETI
+585 QSQQQGEEDSYETI

>member
-1 MFTSLVSS
+1 
-9 QLHKQLLLNKRM
+9 M
-21 KRFFRYF
+21 KFLSRYF
-28 QPYQKEAILGPVF
+28 KDYIKESILGPVF
-41 KLLEASFE
+41 KLLEACFE

-54 IIAFIV
+54 IIAYIV
-60 DTIIPNGNQ
+60 DTIIPNGSQ
-69 GDLVAMLLLLVGLA
+69 GNLVAMLFLLVGLA
-83 CVGILVSLTAQYF
+83 CIGIIVSLIAQYY
-96 SAKAAVGVTKAL
+96 SAKAAVGVTKEL

-154 LRAPIVVFGSLMMA
+154 LRAPIVVFGSLIMA

-175 SVYFLGMIIL
+175 SAYFLGMIIL
-185 LLIIVTGISIITSRM
+185 LIFIVTVISVMTSRI
-200 YQSIRKDVDS
+200 YQSIRKELDG
-210 LVGQVG
+210 LVGQVR
-216 ETVMGWRVIRAF
+216 ETVTGWRVIRAF
-228 GQKAREIKT
+228 GQREREIKA
-237 FQGINQTYKK
+237 FHGINQIYKK
-247 HQLQAGFWSSLLSP
+247 QQLQAGFWSSLLSP
-261 LTFLVVNTTLLILIW
+261 LTFLVVNGTLLILIW
-276 QGNGAVSQNLLEQG
+276 QGNIAISHNLLEQG

-332 ESENVEAD
+332 TSEDVESS
-340 LPVVKSRDKDLVF
+340 LPKVVSEDKEIIF
-353 SVHDLTFAYPNSA
+353 SVRHLSFSYPKSA
-366 EESLSG
+366 EESLSD
-372 IDFELRKG
+372 ITFDLRKG

-387 GTGSGKSTLVDLLQA
+387 GTGSGKSTLVDLLQV
-402 LYSLPTSQL
+402 LYSVSTNQL
-411 SVYIDGKSPKNVK
+411 SLFIDGKSPKNLK
-424 EWRQQIAV
+424 EWRQRIAI

-441 GTVRSNLSLGL
+441 GTIRSNLSLGL
-452 ASVSESDLWAALEIA
+452 EEVSDRDLWSALEIA

-528 LASIRRELPEQTLI
+528 LAAICRELPEQTLI
-542 MVSQRTNSLRA
+542 MVSQRTNSLRT
-553 ADQILVLDQGRQ
+553 ADQILVLEQGRQ

-574 LRSSAIYQEID
+574 LRSSAIYQEIH
-585 QSQHREEGSHETI
+585 QSQQQGEEDSYETI

>member
-1 MFTSLVSS
+1 
-9 QLHKQLLLNKRM
+9 M
-21 KRFFRYF
+21 KFLSRYF
-28 QPYQKEAILGPVF
+28 KDYIKESILGPVF
-41 KLLEASFE
+41 KLLEACFE

-54 IIAFIV
+54 IIAYIV
-60 DTIIPNGNQ
+60 DTIIPNGSQ
-69 GDLVAMLLLLVGLA
+69 GNLVAMLFLLVGIA
-83 CVGILVSLTAQYF
+83 CIGIIVSLIAQYY
-96 SAKAAVGVTKAL
+96 SAKAAVGVTKEL

-154 LRAPIVVFGSLMMA
+154 LRAPIVVFGSLIMA

-175 SVYFLGMIIL
+175 SAYFLGMIIL
-185 LLIIVTGISIITSRM
+185 LIFIVTVISVMTSRI
-200 YQSIRKDVDS
+200 YQSMRKELDG
-210 LVGQVG
+210 LVGQVR
-216 ETVMGWRVIRAF
+216 ETVTGWRVIRAF
-228 GQKAREIKT
+228 GQREREIKA
-237 FQGINQTYKK
+237 FQDINQIYKK
-247 HQLQAGFWSSLLSP
+247 QQLQAGFWSSLLSP
-261 LTFLVVNTTLLILIW
+261 LTFLVVNGTLLILIW
-276 QGNGAVSQNLLEQG
+276 QGNIAISHNLLEQG

-332 ESENVEAD
+332 TSEDVESS
-340 LPVVKSRDKDLVF
+340 LPKVVSEDKEIIF
-353 SVHDLTFAYPNSA
+353 SVRHLSFSYPKSA
-366 EESLSG
+366 EESLSD
-372 IDFELRKG
+372 IAFDLRKG

-402 LYSLPTSQL
+402 LYSVPTNQL
-411 SVYIDGKSPKNVK
+411 SLFIDGKSPKNLK

-441 GTVRSNLSLGL
+441 GTIRSNLSLGL
-452 ASVSESDLWAALEIA
+452 EEISDSDLWSALEIA

-528 LASIRRELPEQTLI
+528 LVAIRQELPGQNLI
-542 MVSQRTNSLRA
+542 MVSQRTNSLRT
-553 ADQILVLDQGRQ
+553 ADQILVLEQGRQ

-574 LRSSAIYQEID
+574 LRSSAIYQEIH
-585 QSQHREEGSHETI
+585 QSQQQGEEDSYETI

>member
-1 MFTSLVSS
+1 
-9 QLHKQLLLNKRM
+9 M
-21 KRFFRYF
+21 KFLSRYF
-28 QPYQKEAILGPVF
+28 KDYIKESILGPVF
-41 KLLEASFE
+41 KLLEACFE

-54 IIAFIV
+54 IIAYIV
-60 DTIIPNGNQ
+60 DTIIPNGSQ
-69 GDLVAMLLLLVGLA
+69 GNLVAMLFLLVGIA
-83 CVGILVSLTAQYF
+83 CIGIIVSLIAQYY
-96 SAKAAVGVTKAL
+96 SAKAAVGVTKEL

-154 LRAPIVVFGSLMMA
+154 LRAPIVVFGSLIIA

-175 SVYFLGMIIL
+175 SAYFLGMIIL
-185 LLIIVTGISIITSRM
+185 LIFIVTVISVMTSRI
-200 YQSIRKDVDS
+200 YQSMRKELDG
-210 LVGQVG
+210 LVGQVR
-216 ETVMGWRVIRAF
+216 ETVTGWRVIHAF
-228 GQKAREIKT
+228 GQREREIKA
-237 FQGINQTYKK
+237 FQGINQIYKK
-247 HQLQAGFWSSLLSP
+247 QQLQAGFWSSLLSP
-261 LTFLVVNTTLLILIW
+261 LTFLVVNGTLLILIW
-276 QGNGAVSQNLLEQG
+276 RGNIAISHNLLEQG

-332 ESENVEAD
+332 TSEDVESS
-340 LPVVKSRDKDLVF
+340 LPKVVSEDKEIIF
-353 SVHDLTFAYPNSA
+353 SVRYLSFSYPKSA
-366 EESLSG
+366 EESLSD
-372 IDFELRKG
+372 IAFDLRKG

-402 LYSLPTSQL
+402 LYSVPTNQL
-411 SVYIDGKSPKNVK
+411 SLFIDGKSPKNLK

-441 GTVRSNLSLGL
+441 GTIRSNLSLGL
-452 ASVSESDLWAALEIA
+452 EEISDSDLWSALEIA

-528 LASIRRELPEQTLI
+528 LVAIRQELPGQNLI
-542 MVSQRTNSLRA
+542 MVSQRTNSLRT
-553 ADQILVLDQGRQ
+553 ADQILVLEQGRQ

-574 LRSSAIYQEID
+574 LRSSAIYQEIH
-585 QSQHREEGSHETI
+585 QSQQQGEEDSYETI

>member
-1 MFTSLVSS
+1 M
-9 QLHKQLLLNKRM
+9 
-21 KRFFRYF
+21 RFLSRYF
-28 QPYQKEAILGPVF
+28 KDYIKESILGPVF

-54 IIAFIV
+54 IIAYIV
-60 DTIIPNGNQ
+60 DTIIPNGNR

-83 CVGILVSLTAQYF
+83 CIGIIVSITAQYF

-125 ILSSSSLLTRLT
+125 ILSSASLLTRLT
-137 SDTLQIQTGI
+137 SDALQVQTGI

-154 LRAPIVVFGSLMMA
+154 LRAPIVVFGSLIMA

-175 SVYFLGMIIL
+175 SIYFLGMIL
-185 LLIIVTGISIITSRM
+185 LLLVIVTGISVLTSRI
-200 YQSIRKDVDS
+200 YQSIRKELDG
-210 LVGQVG
+210 LVGQVR
-216 ETVMGWRVIRAF
+216 ETVTGWRVIRAF
-228 GQKAREIKT
+228 GQREREIKT
-237 FQGINQTYKK
+237 FQGINQRYKK
-247 HQLQAGFWSSLLSP
+247 QQLQAGFWSSLLSP
-261 LTFLVVNTTLLILIW
+261 LTFLVVNGTLIILIW
-276 QGNGAVSQNLLEQG
+276 QGNKAISHNLLELG

-323 QRIQEVFDQ
+323 QRIQEVFEQ
-332 ESENVEAD
+332 ESEDVEAN
-340 LPVVKSRDKDLVF
+340 LPVVYSADKELIF
-353 SVHDLTFAYPNSA
+353 SVNHLSFSYPKSA
-366 EESLSG
+366 EESLSD
-372 IDFELRKG
+372 IAFDLRKG
-380 QFMGIIG
+380 QFMGVIG

-402 LYSLPTSQL
+402 LYSIPTSQL
-411 SVYIDGKSPKNVK
+411 SFFIDGKSPRNLK
-424 EWRQQIAV
+424 EWRQQLAI

-452 ASVSESDLWAALEIA
+452 ESVLDSELWVALEIA

-508 PILILDDATS
+508 PILVLDDATS

-528 LASIRRELPEQTLI
+528 LAAIRRELPEQTLI
-542 MVSQRTNSLRA
+542 MVSQRTNSLRT
-553 ADQILVLDQGRQ
+553 ADLILVLDQGRQ

-585 QSQHREEGSHETI
+585 QSQHREEDSHETI

>member
-1 MFTSLVSS
+1 
-9 QLHKQLLLNKRM
+9 M
-21 KRFFRYF
+21 KFLSRYF
-28 QPYQKEAILGPVF
+28 KDYIKESILGPVF
-41 KLLEASFE
+41 KLLEACFE

-54 IIAFIV
+54 VIAYIV
-60 DTIIPNGNQ
+60 DTIIPNGSQ
-69 GDLVAMLLLLVGLA
+69 GNLVAMLFLLVGIA
-83 CVGILVSLTAQYF
+83 CIGIIVSLIAQYY
-96 SAKAAVGVTKAL
+96 SAKAAVGVTKEL

-154 LRAPIVVFGSLMMA
+154 LRAPIVVFGSLIMA
-168 FYISPSL
+168 FYINPSL
-175 SVYFLGMIIL
+175 SAYFLGMIIL
-185 LLIIVTGISIITSRM
+185 LIFIVTVISVMTSRI
-200 YQSIRKDVDS
+200 YQSMRKELDG
-210 LVGQVG
+210 LVGQVR
-216 ETVMGWRVIRAF
+216 ETVTGWRVIRAF
-228 GQKAREIKT
+228 GQREREIKA
-237 FQGINQTYKK
+237 FQGINQIYKK
-247 HQLQAGFWSSLLSP
+247 QQLQAGFWSSLLSP
-261 LTFLVVNTTLLILIW
+261 LTFLVVNGTLLILIW
-276 QGNGAVSQNLLEQG
+276 QGNIAISHNLLEQG

-332 ESENVEAD
+332 TSEDVESS
-340 LPVVKSRDKDLVF
+340 LPKVVSEDKEIIF
-353 SVHDLTFAYPNSA
+353 SVRHLSFSYPKSA
-366 EESLSG
+366 EESLSD
-372 IDFELRKG
+372 IAFDLRKG

-402 LYSLPTSQL
+402 LYSVPTNQL
-411 SVYIDGKSPKNVK
+411 SLFNDGKSPKNLK
-424 EWRQQIAV
+424 EWRQQIAI

-441 GTVRSNLSLGL
+441 GTIRSNLSLGL
-452 ASVSESDLWAALEIA
+452 EEISDSDLWSALEIA

-528 LASIRRELPEQTLI
+528 LVAIRQELPGQNLI
-542 MVSQRTNSLRA
+542 MVSQRTNSLRT
-553 ADQILVLDQGRQ
+553 ADQILVLEQGRQ

-574 LRSSAIYQEID
+574 LRSSAIYQEIH
-585 QSQHREEGSHETI
+585 QSQQQGGG

>member
-1 MFTSLVSS
+1 
-9 QLHKQLLLNKRM
+9 M
-21 KRFFRYF
+21 KFLSRYF
-28 QPYQKEAILGPVF
+28 KDYIKESILGPVF
-41 KLLEASFE
+41 KLLEACFE

-54 IIAFIV
+54 IIAYIV
-60 DTIIPNGNQ
+60 DTIIPNGSQ
-69 GDLVAMLLLLVGLA
+69 GNLVAMLFLLVGLA
-83 CVGILVSLTAQYF
+83 CIGIIVSLIAQYY
-96 SAKAAVGVTKAL
+96 SAKAAVGVTKEL

-154 LRAPIVVFGSLMMA
+154 LRAPIVVFGSLIMA

-175 SVYFLGMIIL
+175 SAYFLGMIIL
-185 LLIIVTGISIITSRM
+185 LIFIVTVISVMTSRI
-200 YQSIRKDVDS
+200 YQSMRKELDG
-210 LVGQVG
+210 LVGQVR
-216 ETVMGWRVIRAF
+216 ETVTGWRVIRAF
-228 GQKAREIKT
+228 GQREREIKA
-237 FQGINQTYKK
+237 FQGINQIYKK
-247 HQLQAGFWSSLLSP
+247 QQLQAGFWSSLLSP
-261 LTFLVVNTTLLILIW
+261 LTFLVVNGTLLILIW
-276 QGNGAVSQNLLEQG
+276 QGNIAISHNLLEQG

-332 ESENVEAD
+332 TSEDVESS
-340 LPVVKSRDKDLVF
+340 LPKVVSEDKEIIF
-353 SVHDLTFAYPNSA
+353 SVRHLSFSYPKSA
-366 EESLSG
+366 EESLSD
-372 IDFELRKG
+372 IAFDLRKG

-402 LYSLPTSQL
+402 LYSVPTNQL
-411 SVYIDGKSPKNVK
+411 SLFNDGKSPKNLK

-441 GTVRSNLSLGL
+441 GTIRSNLSLGL
-452 ASVSESDLWAALEIA
+452 EEISDSDLWSALEIA

-528 LASIRRELPEQTLI
+528 LAAIRQELPGQNLI
-542 MVSQRTNSLRA
+542 MVSQRTNSLRT
-553 ADQILVLDQGRQ
+553 ADQILVLEQGRQ
-565 VGLGRHEDL
+565 VGLGRHEVL
-574 LRSSAIYQEID
+574 LRSSAIYQEIH
-585 QSQHREEGSHETI
+585 QSQQQGEEDSYETI

>member
-1 MFTSLVSS
+1 
-9 QLHKQLLLNKRM
+9 M
-21 KRFFRYF
+21 KLFFRYF
-28 QPYQKEAILGPVF
+28 KPYKNESILGPVF

-54 IIAFIV
+54 IIAYIV
-60 DTIIPNGNQ
+60 DTIIPNGNR

-83 CVGILVSLTAQYF
+83 CIGIIVSITAQYF

-125 ILSSSSLLTRLT
+125 ILSSASLLTRLT
-137 SDTLQIQTGI
+137 SDTLQVQTGI

-154 LRAPIVVFGSLMMA
+154 LRAPIVVFGSLIMA

-175 SVYFLGMIIL
+175 SIYFLGMIL
-185 LLIIVTGISIITSRM
+185 LLLVIVTGISVLTSRI
-200 YQSIRKDVDS
+200 YQSIRKELDD
-210 LVGQVG
+210 LVGQVR
-216 ETVMGWRVIRAF
+216 ETVTGWRVIRAF
-228 GQKAREIKT
+228 GQREREIKT
-237 FQGINQTYKK
+237 FQGINQGYKK
-247 HQLQAGFWSSLLSP
+247 QQLQAGFWSSLLSP
-261 LTFLVVNTTLLILIW
+261 LTFFVVNVTLILLIW
-276 QGNGAVSQNLLEQG
+276 QGNSAISDNRLEQG

-308 MIMVVSTLNQ
+308 MIMVVTTLNQ

-323 QRIQEVFDQ
+323 QRIQEVFEQ
-332 ESENVEAD
+332 KSEDVDAN
-340 LPVVKSRDKDLVF
+340 LPVVYSGDKELIF
-353 SVHDLTFAYPNSA
+353 SVNHLSFSYPKSA
-366 EESLSG
+366 EESLID
-372 IDFELRKG
+372 IDFELGKG
-380 QFMGIIG
+380 QFMGLIG

-402 LYSLPTSQL
+402 LYSIPTSQL
-411 SVYIDGKSPKNVK
+411 SFFIDGKSPRNLK
-424 EWRQQIAV
+424 EWRQQLAI

-452 ASVSESDLWAALEIA
+452 ESVLDSELWAALEIA

-508 PILILDDATS
+508 PILVLDDATS

-528 LASIRRELPEQTLI
+528 LSAIRRAFPEQTLI
-542 MVSQRTNSLRA
+542 MVSQRTNSLRT

-585 QSQHREEGSHETI
+585 QSQHREEDSHETI